1 MRERVTWAGRCNFHL
16 NAVVSTFDVRAR
28 SAHQTSRNGR
38 ATIHTINRA
47 LNPPASTTMPPACD
61 RPKGEEAMALR
72 FSKHGCARCARSQL
86 PCRDGSPN
94 AAATARTPIRWLHIP
109 KCGATLAVSVL
120 SYACSNSLP
129 DWHIA
134 GMAIKGGRID
144 VRMAHALD
152 ARRARSGARCDDR
165 LLLPFAGHEPVSARD
180 LSRGGLVA
188 FFRRPAQRLI
198 SAYLDNRHA
207 WGLRASERSSLKSA
221 APTIAAFAR
230 YPGIAGCATKMLA
243 GFDCAANV
251 SLRDGTVF
259 EERSRAFGPMRLLL
273 LALWRNGRR
282 QSVYCIGRCPV
293 IANRS
298 SPPSATSATASTRTA
313 TYRGCRRPRV
323 TASTMRAYWK
333 ALSTRPTS
341 ACIRRRGGCLERGE
355 SDGEA
360 IDF

>member
-1 MRERVTWAGRCNFHL
+1 MRRDVGGPLIFHL

-28 SAHQTSRNGR
+28 SRRIKRHAMGARQSTPSTQPSCVDHN
-38 ATIHTINRA
+38 
-47 LNPPASTTMPPACD
+47 ASCV
-61 RPKGEEAMALR
+61 RPSAMALR

-86 PCRDGSPN
+86 PCRSPN

-152 ARRARSGARCDDR
+152 ARRARSGARCDGR

-251 SLRDGTVF
+251 SLRDGTVLQRALTRLRSNAF
-259 EERSRAFGPMRLLL
+259 AFIGIVEEWEASVCLLHRTLPGYSQPLIAAFRHLGH
-273 LALWRNGRR
+273 
-282 QSVYCIGRCPV
+282 SVNSHRDIPWL
-293 IANRS
+293 
-298 SPPSATSATASTRTA
+298 PPSARDGEYNESVLEGFVDAADERVYQEA
-313 TYRGCRRPRV
+313 RRLF
-323 TASTMRAYWK
+323 AA
-333 ALSTRPTS
+333 
-341 ACIRRRGGCLERGE
+341 RRGSRRG
-355 SDGEA
+355 
-360 IDF
+360 